1 MGLFNKKEKVEF
13 EATDIIYVGTIDY
26 DANRKLIRIKNG
38 FQKNIV
44 AAADVEDIIVTCGN
58 KTVTKK
64 NVGGAIA
71 GAAVFGVA
79 GLLLAGSHQVEYIS
93 NLTITIVTKDKRIYL
108 PLVIGK
114 EKKGRWLEIAQ
125 KIVEKLETI
134 VDSEK

>member
-1 MGLFNKKEKVEF
+1 MGLFSKKEVIEF
-13 EATDIIYVGTIDY
+13 ETTDVIYVGTIDY
-26 DANRKLIRIKNG
+26 DANRKLIRVKNG
-38 FQKNIV
+38 FKKDIV
-44 AAADVEDIIVTCGN
+44 AVADIEDIIVTCGN

-64 NVGGAIA
+64 NLGGAIA

-93 NLTITIVTKDKRIYL
+93 NLTITIVTKNKRIYL